1 MAFPIRKEGKTE
13 NWRNTERKSPKEE
26 ICMRKF
32 QKEGEG
38 FLLKK
43 EGNPPSGWSYKGAVT
58 LNEADFKVPINKVK
72 SESRPKEVF

>member
-13 NWRNTERKSPKEE
+13 NWRNTERKSPEE
-26 ICMRKF
+26 EKICVRKF

-43 EGNPPSGWSYKGAVT
+43 EGNPPSGWSY
-58 LNEADFKVPINKVK
+58 
-72 SESRPKEVF
+72 